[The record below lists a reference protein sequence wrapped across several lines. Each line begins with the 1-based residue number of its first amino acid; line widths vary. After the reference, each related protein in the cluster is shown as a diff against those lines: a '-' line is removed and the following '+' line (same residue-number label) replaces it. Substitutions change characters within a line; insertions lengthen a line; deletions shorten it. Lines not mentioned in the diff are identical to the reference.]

1 MDDSKKK
8 KGIDLLSPLS
18 AYSRAIQ
25 VMGMENVHDAI
36 AQGGI
41 DVLRHGVPYLVVAAR
56 WQKAR
61 KYKKQSGHEQLTNN
75 TEDIVDPGDI
85 WNPYLQ
91 VERNQTMRILTDAL
105 AELPD
110 HDILAVWGRME
121 GLTDKEI
128 RDKWIELKIGPQNPT
143 LSLIRKRRE
152 RALKKL
158 RSVLKKRL
166 VDYDDI

>member
-1 MDDSKKK
+1 M
-8 KGIDLLSPLS
+8 LP
-18 AYSRAIQ
+18 
-25 VMGMENVHDAI
+25 
-36 AQGGI
+36 
-41 DVLRHGVPYLVVAAR
+41 
-56 WQKAR
+56 
-61 KYKKQSGHEQLTNN
+61 
-75 TEDIVDPGDI
+75 
-85 WNPYLQ
+85 LQ
-91 VERNQTMRILTDAL
+91 VERNETMRILTDAL

-110 HDILAVWGRME
+110 HDIIAVWGRME

-128 RDKWIELKIGPQNPT
+128 RNKWIELKIGPKNPT